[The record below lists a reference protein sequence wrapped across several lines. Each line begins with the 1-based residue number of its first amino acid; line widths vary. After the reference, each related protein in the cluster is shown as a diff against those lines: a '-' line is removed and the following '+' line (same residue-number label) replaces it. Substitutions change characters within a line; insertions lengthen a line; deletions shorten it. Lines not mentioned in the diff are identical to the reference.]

1 MKLVPTVSLYFHDIQ
16 LLCII
21 NAPNSQRLNGCI
33 RQCLTTGQHTALQWK
48 SSAAKLFLALPSAES
63 QKGVSAV
70 NGFSKINHVSK
81 LKNTYSEPLS
91 GAEASSSS
99 IAPRSMH
106 HIGDPTSS
114 VALLPSRNYLDSYR
128 TSSAATT
135 TMQPTTMM
143 TMPTTMGKMG
153 GTMTMDSA
161 AITATAATSGATMTA
176 VQSNQPQL
184 PTAAAKGNQ
193 PHQQQQL
200 LSGGVKS
207 QLHQQNEPVAAGGSH
222 NPNEEQSPM
231 SMSYVLRTQ
240 LDELKRLPQPLG
252 SNLLSNNELD
262 VCKKHNITPTTY
274 LSLKTVCLSGAPSLG
289 SPMEISLR
297 KFFIKC
303 GWLSH

>member
-1 MKLVPTVSLYFHDIQ
+1 
-16 LLCII
+16 
-21 NAPNSQRLNGCI
+21 
-33 RQCLTTGQHTALQWK
+33 
-48 SSAAKLFLALPSAES
+48 
-63 QKGVSAV
+63 
-70 NGFSKINHVSK
+70 
-81 LKNTYSEPLS
+81 
-91 GAEASSSS
+91 
-99 IAPRSMH
+99 MH

-143 TMPTTMGKMG
+143 TTMGTTGGKMGMGMG
-153 GTMTMDSA
+153 GTMTMTMDSA
-161 AITATAATSGATMTA
+161 SAITATAATSGATMTA
-176 VQSNQPQL
+176 VQSTSLQPQL
-184 PTAAAKGNQ
+184 PTAAAKGNNSQ
-193 PHQQQQL
+193 QHQQQQQL
-200 LSGGVKS
+200 LLSSGVKS
-207 QLHQQNEPVAAGGSH
+207 QQQQQQQQQNELVAGAVGSH
-222 NPNEEQSPM
+222 NPSHEEPPP
-231 SMSYVLRTQ
+231 SMSYILRTQ

>member
-1 MKLVPTVSLYFHDIQ
+1 MNIH
-16 LLCII
+16 
-21 NAPNSQRLNGCI
+21 
-33 RQCLTTGQHTALQWK
+33 
-48 SSAAKLFLALPSAES
+48 
-63 QKGVSAV
+63 
-70 NGFSKINHVSK
+70 
-81 LKNTYSEPLS
+81 SEPLS

-143 TMPTTMGKMG
+143 TMGTTGMGKLG
-153 GTMTMDSA
+153 ETMTMDSA

-176 VQSNQPQL
+176 AQSNQPQL

-193 PHQQQQL
+193 QHQQQL
-200 LSGGVKS
+200 LLSSGVKS
-207 QLHQQNEPVAAGGSH
+207 QLHQQNESVAAGGSN
-222 NPNEEQSPM
+222 NPNELQSPM
-231 SMSYVLRTQ
+231 SMSYILRTQ

>member
-1 MKLVPTVSLYFHDIQ
+1 
-16 LLCII
+16 
-21 NAPNSQRLNGCI
+21 
-33 RQCLTTGQHTALQWK
+33 
-48 SSAAKLFLALPSAES
+48 
-63 QKGVSAV
+63 
-70 NGFSKINHVSK
+70 
-81 LKNTYSEPLS
+81 
-91 GAEASSSS
+91 
-99 IAPRSMH
+99 MH

-135 TMQPTTMM
+135 TMQPTTTMTTSTMM
-143 TMPTTMGKMG
+143 TTMGGTTGGKMGMGMG
-153 GTMTMDSA
+153 GTMTMTMDSA
-161 AITATAATSGATMTA
+161 SAITATAATSGAMMTA
-176 VQSNQPQL
+176 VQSTSLQPQL
-184 PTAAAKGNQ
+184 PTAAAKGNSNQ
-193 PHQQQQL
+193 QHQQQL
-200 LSGGVKS
+200 LQSSGVKS
-207 QLHQQNEPVAAGGSH
+207 QQQQQNEPVAGAVGSH
-222 NPNEEQSPM
+222 NPSHEDPPP
-231 SMSYVLRTQ
+231 SMSYILRTQ